1 MIISRFIHVTSNG
14 IYSFVNG
21 LSNIPLFVCVY
32 ASLLVGAFNPFTFK
46 VIISMYVLIAILLIV
61 SGLFL

>member
-1 MIISRFIHVTSNG
+1 MC
-14 IYSFVNG
+14 
-21 LSNIPLFVCVY
+21 VCVY